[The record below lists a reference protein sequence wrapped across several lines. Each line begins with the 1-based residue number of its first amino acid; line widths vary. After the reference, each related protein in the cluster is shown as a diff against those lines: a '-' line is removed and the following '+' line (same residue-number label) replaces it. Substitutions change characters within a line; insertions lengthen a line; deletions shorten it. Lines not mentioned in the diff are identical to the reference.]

1 MNVTNLLENLLLK
14 VTSFFPGIIGTL
26 IILIIGWLIA
36 KFVKKITYK
45 LLKKTTWDDK
55 LMEKAKLKID
65 INKFISNLLYVII
78 MIYVLLIV
86 LQKLGMTSVLE
97 PLQNMMSSFL
107 LFFPK
112 VLGAGIIFFIGYLI
126 AKFVSSLVNLL
137 GDFIDKVLEKVNF
150 KDTDKIINILEK
162 LVFVVIIIPFAIAAL
177 NKIELEEVSGPVNH
191 ILSNIVAIIP
201 NILGAIVIITIF
213 VVGGKFLKSL
223 LKGFLESVGVDT
235 LVEKMEL
242 SSIIGKSNS
251 LAKIISNIVYFFL
264 VFFGIITGIEMMNFG
279 ELTNVLNIVLTT
291 SGQILFGVIILVVG
305 NFVANIAYKSLSK
318 SEDNKSVA
326 SIVKYAVLGLFLA
339 MALTKMGFA
348 DDIVKLA
355 FGLVLGAI
363 AVVIALS
370 YGLGGREAAGE
381 HMKEII
387 NKFKKNNNNNNYN
400 NNY

>member
-1 MNVTNLLENLLLK
+1 MNVSNLLENLIFK

-26 IILIIGWLIA
+26 IILIIGWFIA
-36 KFVKKITYK
+36 KFVKKISYK

-55 LMEKAKLKID
+55 LMEKAKMKID

-97 PLQNMMSSFL
+97 PLQAMMSSFL
-107 LFFPK
+107 LFLPK
-112 VLGAGIIFFIGYLI
+112 ILGAGIIFFIGYLI

-137 GDFIDKVLEKVNF
+137 GDVIDKLLHKINF
-150 KDTDKIINILEK
+150 KETDKIISILEK
-162 LVFVVIIIPFAIAAL
+162 LVFVIIIVPFTIAAL
-177 NKIELEEVSGPVNH
+177 NKIELKEVSGPVNH
-191 ILSNIVAIIP
+191 ILEEIIAIIP

-213 VVGGKFLKSL
+213 VVGGNFIKSL
-223 LKGFLESVGVDT
+223 LKGFLDSVGVDK
-235 LVEKMEL
+235 LAEKMQL
-242 SSIIGKSNS
+242 SSVVGNNS
-251 LAKIISNIVYFFL
+251 LSKVISNLVFFFL
-264 VFFGIITGIEMMNFG
+264 VFFGVITGVEMLKFA
-279 ELTNVLNIVLTT
+279 ELTNVLNTVLAT
-291 SGQILFGVIILVVG
+291 SGQILFGMVILVVG
-305 NFVANIAYKSLSK
+305 NFVATIAYKSLSK
-318 SEDNKSVA
+318 SDDNKSIA
-326 SIVKYAVLGLFLA
+326 SIVKYAILGLFLA

-355 FGLVLGAI
+355 FGLILGAI

-387 NKFKKNNNNNNYN
+387 KKFKK
-400 NNY
+400 

>member
-1 MNVTNLLENLLLK
+1 MNVSNLLESLIFK

-45 LLKKTTWDDK
+45 LLKKTSWDDK

-97 PLQNMMSSFL
+97 PLQSMMTSFL
-107 LFFPK
+107 VFFPK
-112 VLGAGIIFFIGYLI
+112 ILGAGIIFFIGYLI
-126 AKFVSSLVNLL
+126 AKFVSSLVSLL
-137 GDFIDKVLEKVNF
+137 GDFLDRILQKVNF
-150 KDTDKIINILEK
+150 KETDKLIVVLEK
-162 LVFVVIIIPFAIAAL
+162 LVFIVIIVPFIIAAL
-177 NKIELEEVSGPVNH
+177 NKIELEEVSGPVSH
-191 ILSNIVAIIP
+191 VLSKIIAIIP

-213 VVGGKFLKSL
+213 VVGGKFIKSL
-223 LKGFLESVGVDT
+223 LKGFLESIGVDS
-235 LVEKMEL
+235 LVKKMEL
-242 SSIIGKSNS
+242 SSVVGENNS
-251 LAKIISNIVYFFL
+251 LSKIISNIVYFFL

-279 ELTNVLNIVLTT
+279 ELTNVLNIVLAT
-291 SGQILFGVIILVVG
+291 SGQVLFGIIILAVG
-305 NFVANIAYKSLSK
+305 NLISTIAYKSLSK
-318 SEDNKSVA
+318 SDDNKSIA
-326 SIVKYAVLGLFLA
+326 SIVKYAILGLFLA

-355 FGLVLGAI
+355 FGLILGAI
-363 AVVIALS
+363 AIVIALS

-387 NKFKKNNNNNNYN
+387 KKFKK
-400 NNY
+400 